1 MKLTFK
7 IIVLFMLLVSS
18 AKAQHDHSSH
28 SHDNGAAHEH
38 KAEPPHGGEI
48 RDVGK
53 YHFEIV
59 FDAFT
64 ANEKLSVWI
73 LKSNLKVI
81 DPKEFTGKVKIQY
94 AEGKEVEKTLT
105 VNGDKLFCNVEDIT
119 KAFTA
124 LIIVTIKGKE
134 YHTTYNYKGLGK

>member
-1 MKLTFK
+1 MKLSGK
-7 IIVLFMLLVSS
+7 ILVLFVLLVSS

-28 SHDNGAAHEH
+28 SHDDGAAHEH

-48 RDVGK
+48 KDVGK
-53 YHFEIV
+53 YHFETV

-73 LKSNLKVI
+73 LKSNFKVI

-94 AEGKEVEKTLT
+94 ADGKETEKMLT
-105 VNGDKLFCNVEDIT
+105 VGTEKLSCNVEDIT

-124 LIIVTIKGKE
+124 LIVVTIKGKE
-134 YHTTYNYKGLGK
+134 YHTTYSYKGLGK

>member
-1 MKLTFK
+1 MKLASK
-7 IIVLFMLLVSS
+7 IALLFVFVIST

-28 SHDNGAAHEH
+28 SHDDGAAHEH

-48 RDVGK
+48 MDVGK

-73 LKSNLKVI
+73 LKSNFKVI
-81 DPKEFTGKVKIQY
+81 DPKEFTGKVT
-94 AEGKEVEKTLT
+94 EKTLT
-105 VNGDKLFCNVEDIT
+105 VGMEKLSCNVEDIT

-124 LIIVTIKGKE
+124 LIVVTIKGKE

>member
-1 MKLTFK
+1 MKLPIK
-7 IIVLFMLLVSS
+7 IVVLFMLLISS

-48 RDVGK
+48 RDIGK

-64 ANEKLSVWI
+64 ANEKLNVWI

-94 AEGKEVEKTLT
+94 ADGKEVEKILA
-105 VNGDKLFCNVEDIT
+105 VN
-119 KAFTA
+119 
-124 LIIVTIKGKE
+124 
-134 YHTTYNYKGLGK
+134 TYNQGIYCIDCCNHQRKGIPCNIQLQRIGQIKKNR

>member
-1 MKLTFK
+1 MKLSGK
-7 IIVLFMLLVSS
+7 ILVLFVLLVSS

-28 SHDNGAAHEH
+28 NHDDGAAHEH

-48 RDVGK
+48 KDVGK
-53 YHFEIV
+53 YHFETV

-73 LKSNLKVI
+73 LKSNFKVI

-94 AEGKEVEKTLT
+94 ADGKETEKILT
-105 VNGDKLFCNVEDIT
+105 VGTEKLSCNVEDIT

-124 LIIVTIKGKE
+124 LIVVTIKGKE
-134 YHTTYNYKGLGK
+134 YHTTYSYKGLGK

>member
-1 MKLTFK
+1 MKLVS
-7 IIVLFMLLVSS
+7 ISLLLVFVISS

-28 SHDNGAAHEH
+28 NHDNGAAHEH

-48 RDVGK
+48 KDVGK

-64 ANEKLSVWI
+64 ANEKLSIWI

-81 DPKEFTGKVKIQY
+81 DPKEFTGKAKIQY
-94 AEGKEVEKTLT
+94 VEGKEVEKTLT